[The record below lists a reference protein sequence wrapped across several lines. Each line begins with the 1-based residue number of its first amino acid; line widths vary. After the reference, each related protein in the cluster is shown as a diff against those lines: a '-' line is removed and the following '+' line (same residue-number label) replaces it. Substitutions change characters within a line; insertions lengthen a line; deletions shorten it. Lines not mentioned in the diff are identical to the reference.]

1 MKKRIYIFLAF
12 ALLLSG
18 CASISKMRASHHIK
32 AAEKY
37 LLEEDYEQAII
48 ALNKAIELEP
58 KNVDN
63 YLLLAEAYQRDG
75 QLNKSKS
82 VLKKIKRFDDL
93 TDEEIAKYNALNM
106 KFVYKDILTNFYN
119 TRKIGGSIDFDG
131 TISEDY
137 ENTYL
142 FKIVDVTGD
151 GIEEIIIYR
160 KSNEEPVDAQ
170 GKKGDLFIYK
180 VIEDKAVEIDNI
192 FISKDKREIFFTDS
206 SHVNISGDLSSIQG
220 YYLYYTYNDDIS
232 EYQYNEEEP
241 SLSELQQKKVV
252 FDSDS
257 IDTVLNIEN
266 IDTEIENME
275 IVDPD
280 DMYVP
285 DDNKDVDI
293 NNVKSL
299 YKEVLYREYNF
310 DGYDYEAKSYVTG
323 SAYQFALKDVT
334 GDGVDDLILR
344 IDNAHNY
351 QDSFA
356 IYSVVNGKAYS
367 ILNKSGLCSDII
379 IFEDNSTLITNGGHN
394 YIDYITSAPYPYD
407 YYLYNSN
414 ISRFVEEKEG
424 SLDYYGNI
432 TNYEYLNNVIKK
444 SPKLTGD
451 DINIDITPENIE
463 KMIK

>member
-1 MKKRIYIFLAF
+1 MAF
-12 ALLLSG
+12 AVLLSG
-18 CASISKMRASHHIK
+18 CSSISKIRASHHIK

-37 LLEEDYEQAII
+37 LLEKDYEQAII

-119 TRKIGGSIDFDG
+119 TGKIGGSIDFDD

-137 ENTYL
+137 ENTYF
-142 FKIVDVTGD
+142 FKILDVTGD
-151 GIEEIIIYR
+151 GKEEIIIY
-160 KSNEEPVDAQ
+160 KKNNEVPVDTQ
-170 GKKGDLFIYK
+170 SKKGELFIYK
-180 VIEDKAVEIDNI
+180 VIDDEAIEIGNA
-192 FISKDKREIFFTDS
+192 FISKDRKEIFFNDNS
-206 SHVNISGDLSSIQG
+206 RVNFHGELSSMPD
-220 YYLYYTYNDDIS
+220 YYFYMTYNDDIS
-232 EYQYNEEEP
+232 EYQYSEQEP
-241 SLSELQQKKVV
+241 SLSELQQKDVL

-257 IDTVLNIEN
+257 IDTVLNTEN
-266 IDTEIENME
+266 IDAEIENMGL
-275 IVDPD
+275 IDMSDIDVSD
-280 DMYVP
+280 DDVI
-285 DDNKDVDI
+285 DVDI
-293 NNVKSL
+293 SNVKKL

-310 DGYDYEAKSYVTG
+310 DGYDYEAKSLVVG
-323 SAYQFALKDVT
+323 SAYQFALEDVT
-334 GDGVDDLILR
+334 GDEVDELILR
-344 IDNAHNY
+344 VDNPHNY
-351 QDSFA
+351 QDSFE

-367 ILNKSGLCSDII
+367 ILNESAPSSDIV

-394 YIDYITSAPYPYD
+394 YIDYITSAPYSYD

-414 ISRFVEEKEG
+414 ISRFVEEKKG

-463 KMIK
+463 KMLR